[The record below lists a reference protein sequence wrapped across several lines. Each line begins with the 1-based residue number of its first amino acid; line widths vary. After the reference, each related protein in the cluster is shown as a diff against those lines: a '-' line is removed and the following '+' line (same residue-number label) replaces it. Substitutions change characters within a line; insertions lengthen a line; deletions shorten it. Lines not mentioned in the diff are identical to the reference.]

1 MLLLKME
8 VLSTNHLGWTVDCY
22 LKSDRWGF
30 RITHPE
36 TAQRFTDQKDYLHL
50 EEVLEAAKRFIE
62 ARQARDEVS
71 KRLSALYDTQRIN
84 GQEYNELLRLINQIA
99 CLPLSDAVQ
108 P

>member
-1 MLLLKME
+1 ME
-8 VLSTNHLGWTVDCY
+8 VSSTYLGWTIDCY
-22 LKSDRWGF
+22 PKFDRWGF

-36 TAQRFTDQKDYLHL
+36 TAQRLTDEKDYLQI
-50 EEVLEAAKRFIE
+50 EEALEAAKRFIE

-71 KRLSALYDTQRIN
+71 RRLSVLHDTQRIN
-84 GQEYNELLRLINQIA
+84 RREYNELLRLINQIA